1 MAKLRLIALLLT
13 AAFGGMTLLCNGQDS
28 GRLCLTYPEF
38 DFYANAL
45 VERNGLAVDTAILN
59 ALARANAIHIYQQEE
74 QLRLAA
80 EQVIV
85 KDSIANIHK
94 SAYTDLSKKHEK
106 QGRNLRIF
114 KKTTL
119 VFVVSTLL
127 LGTFVFLK

>member
-13 AAFGGMTLLCNGQDS
+13 AVLGGMTAHLKGQDS
-28 GRLCLTYPEF
+28 GKLCLTYPEF
-38 DFYANAL
+38 DFYANTL
-45 VERNGLAVDTAILN
+45 VERNGLAVDTAILH
-59 ALARANAIHIYQQEE
+59 ALVRTKNIHIYQQEQ
-74 QLRLAA
+74 QLKLAA
-80 EQVIV
+80 DQVTV

-119 VFVVSTLL
+119 VFVVSTFL

>member
-13 AAFGGMTLLCNGQDS
+13 AALGGTIRLCGQPDS
-28 GRLCLTYPEF
+28 GKLCLTYPEF
-38 DFYANAL
+38 DYYANAL
-45 VERNGLAVDTAILN
+45 VERNGLAVDTAILH
-59 ALARANAIHIYQQEE
+59 ALVRANAIHIYQQEQ

-80 EQVIV
+80 DQVTV
-85 KDSIANIHK
+85 KDSIAK
-94 SAYTDLSKKHEK
+94 KYKDSFTDLSKKHEK